1 MKQHTGIR
9 QHQHGFTL
17 VEIMVVIVIMGLLA
31 TIVGQNVMMA
41 RDRADQETARFNVGQ
56 IHETVTTFLVRRRGK
71 RELPTMERLITP
83 DDRGMV
89 WLQGYSKSPTDPWGN
104 EYEIRPGDNPG
115 LFEVISYGPDTQPNT
130 KDDINSS
137 TLKDG

>member
-1 MKQHTGIR
+1 MKQHTSIR
-9 QHQHGFTL
+9 QHQGGFTL

-31 TIVGQNVMMA
+31 TIVGHNVIGV
-41 RDRADQETARFNVGQ
+41 RDDADLEAARFNVGQ
-56 IHETVTTFLVRRRGK
+56 IHETETTFLVGQRGK
-71 RELPTMERLITP
+71 RELPTMETLITP
-83 DDRGMV
+83 DERGRV

-115 LFEVISYGPDTQPNT
+115 LFEVISYGPDAQPNT
-130 KDDINSS
+130 DDDINSS

>member
-1 MKQHTGIR
+1 MKQHTDSQQQR
-9 QHQHGFTL
+9 GFTL

-31 TIVGQNVMMA
+31 TIVGQNVMLA
-41 RDRADQETARFNVGQ
+41 RDHADLEAARFNVGQ
-56 IHETVTTFLVRRRGK
+56 IHETVTTSLLGQRGK
-71 RELPTMERLITP
+71 RELPTMEMLISP
-83 DDRGMV
+83 DPQGRV
-89 WLQGYSKSPTDPWGN
+89 WLPGFSKAPTDPWGN